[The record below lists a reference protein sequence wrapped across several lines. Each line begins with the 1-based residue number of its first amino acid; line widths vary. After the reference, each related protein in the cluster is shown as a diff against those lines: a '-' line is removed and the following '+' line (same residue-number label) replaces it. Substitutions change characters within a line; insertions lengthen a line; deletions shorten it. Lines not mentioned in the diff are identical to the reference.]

1 MKKPLLLIGVFLLLI
16 CSTLLAADF
25 WKVKKYKDW
34 KPKEVQ
40 KMLTKS
46 PWAKDANVR
55 FSMQSL
61 SGKGRGSGGSASDS
75 GQRSPIGG
83 GGGGFGGGGGGGGGG
98 GAGGGGGFGGGG
110 GGGGFGGG
118 GRGRPQLKVSIRW
131 ASALPIKQ
139 AIIRSRHEGDFEE
152 TDQDKT
158 HLTQIEK
165 QYVVTVSGLPSRMER
180 FLQNTDHIKQA
191 TTLKRKKNATIQAQ
205 SVEIVPRE
213 QFIELYFFF
222 SRSKPILVNEK
233 NVEFK
238 MELGPFK
245 IKRKF
250 KLKDMVFND
259 KLEL

>member
-16 CSTLLAADF
+16 YSTLLAADF
-25 WKVKKYKDW
+25 WKAKEYKAW

-46 PWAKDANVR
+46 PWAKDATVR
-55 FSMQSL
+55 FSMQGVSAR
-61 SGKGRGSGGSASDS
+61 GRGSGGSASDS

-83 GGGGFGGGGGGGGGG
+83 CGGGGFGGGGGGAPGG
-98 GAGGGGGFGGGG
+98 GGGGGFGGGG
-110 GGGGFGGG
+110 GGGFGGG
-118 GRGRPQLKVSIRW
+118 GRSRPQLKVSIRW

-139 AIIRSRHEGDFEE
+139 ARIRSRHEGDFEE
-152 TDQDKT
+152 TAQDKA

-165 QYVVTVSGLPSRMER
+165 QYVVAVSGLPGRMER

-205 SVEIVPRE
+205 SVEVVPRE

-222 SRSKPILVNEK
+222 SRSNPILVNEK

-238 MELGPFK
+238 MELGPIK

>member
-25 WKVKKYKDW
+25 WKAKEYKDW

-46 PWAKDANVR
+46 PWAKDATVR
-55 FSMQSL
+55 FSMQGVSAR
-61 SGKGRGSGGSASDS
+61 GRGSGGSASDS

-83 GGGGFGGGGGGGGGG
+83 GGGGGFGGGGGGAPGG
-98 GAGGGGGFGGGG
+98 GGGGGFGGGG
-110 GGGGFGGG
+110 GGGFGGG
-118 GRGRPQLKVSIRW
+118 GRSRPQLKVSIRW

-139 AIIRSRHEGDFEE
+139 ALIRSRHEGDFEE
-152 TDQDKT
+152 TSQDKA

-165 QYVVTVSGLPSRMER
+165 QYVVAVSGLPGRMER

-205 SVEIVPRE
+205 SVEVVPRE
-213 QFIELYFFF
+213 QFVELYFFF
-222 SRSKPILVNEK
+222 SRSNPILVNEK

-238 MELGPFK
+238 MELGPIK

>member
-16 CSTLLAADF
+16 YSTLLAADF
-25 WKVKKYKDW
+25 WKAKEYKDW

-55 FSMQSL
+55 FSMQGVSAR
-61 SGKGRGSGGSASDS
+61 GRGSGGSASDS

-83 GGGGFGGGGGGGGGG
+83 GGGG
-98 GAGGGGGFGGGG
+98 
-110 GGGGFGGG
+110 GFGGG
-118 GRGRPQLKVSIRW
+118 GRSRPQLKVSIRW

-139 AIIRSRHEGDFEE
+139 ALIRSRHEGDFEE
-152 TDQDKT
+152 TSQDKA

-165 QYVVTVSGLPSRMER
+165 QYVVAVSGLPGRMER

-205 SVEIVPRE
+205 SVEVVPRE

-222 SRSKPILVNEK
+222 SRSNPILVNEK

-238 MELGPFK
+238 MELGPIK

>member
-16 CSTLLAADF
+16 YSTLLAADF
-25 WKVKKYKDW
+25 WKAKEYKDW

-55 FSMQSL
+55 FSMQGVSAR
-61 SGKGRGSGGSASDS
+61 GRGSGGSASDS

-83 GGGGFGGGGGGGGGG
+83 GGGG
-98 GAGGGGGFGGGG
+98 
-110 GGGGFGGG
+110 GFGGG
-118 GRGRPQLKVSIRW
+118 GRSRPQLKVSIRW

-139 AIIRSRHEGDFEE
+139 ALIRSRHEGDFEE
-152 TDQDKT
+152 TAQDKA

-165 QYVVTVSGLPSRMER
+165 QYVVAVSGLPGRMER

-205 SVEIVPRE
+205 SVEVVPRE

-222 SRSKPILVNEK
+222 SRSNPILVNEK

-238 MELGPFK
+238 MELGPIK

>member
-16 CSTLLAADF
+16 YSTLLAADF
-25 WKVKKYKDW
+25 WKAKEYKDW

-46 PWAKDANVR
+46 PWAKDATVR
-55 FSMQSL
+55 FSMQGVSAR
-61 SGKGRGSGGSASDS
+61 GRGSGGSASDS

-83 GGGGFGGGGGGGGGG
+83 GGGG
-98 GAGGGGGFGGGG
+98 
-110 GGGGFGGG
+110 GFGGG
-118 GRGRPQLKVSIRW
+118 GRSRPQLKVSIRW

-139 AIIRSRHEGDFEE
+139 ALIRSRHEGDFEE
-152 TDQDKT
+152 TAQDKA

-165 QYVVTVSGLPSRMER
+165 QYVVAVSGLPGRMER

-205 SVEIVPRE
+205 SVEVVPRE

-222 SRSKPILVNEK
+222 SRSNPILVNEK

-238 MELGPFK
+238 MELGPIK